1 MVGGQYGREAAPL
14 SAARH
19 AHIVG
24 WGTAVPPH
32 RYAQEDIGAILGRD
46 LEPGSRNARFLDLIY
61 RQSGIS
67 WRHSVIPDWRTGKA
81 DGVFFKGEEGRWL
94 SPSTGERNAIYE
106 REAPGLFEQAAR
118 QAMDGIAPET
128 VTHVITVSCT
138 GFFAPGPDF
147 VLAQRLGLRPGVE
160 RYHLGFMG
168 CYAALPALKMARQF
182 VLAQDDA
189 VVLVVCAEL
198 CTLHLQSAGSLDS
211 MIAASVFADGAAA
224 TGVAAAPLEG
234 AFRRGGF
241 ASFVAPD
248 SEADMAWRIGDRGFD
263 MILSTYVPDILK
275 ANIRGIVE
283 SLGLVP
289 GEATS
294 ADSATGD
301 GTDRE
306 SRVMVDT
313 WAVHPGGR
321 AILDKVT
328 EGLGLTAATEA
339 GNGGTATST
348 DPLAPSREV
357 LDRYGNMSSPTIL
370 FVLHALRKQPPKGR
384 EDRVCAMAFGPGL
397 TVETMLLTRT

>member
-1 MVGGQYGREAAPL
+1 M
-14 SAARH
+14 
-19 AHIVG
+19 
-24 WGTAVPPH
+24 
-32 RYAQEDIGAILGRD
+32 
-46 LEPGSRNARFLDLIY
+46 
-61 RQSGIS
+61 
-67 WRHSVIPDWRTGKA
+67 IPDWRTGKA

-106 REAPGLFEQAAR
+106 REAPGLFEEAAR
-118 QAMDGIAPET
+118 KALGSIPADT

-182 VLAQDDA
+182 VLAQEDA

-198 CTLHLQSAGSLDS
+198 CTLHLQTAGSLDS

-224 TGVAAAPLEG
+224 TVVAAAPKEG
-234 AFRRGGF
+234 SFRLDGF

-248 SEADMAWRIGDRGFD
+248 SEGDMAWRIGDRGFD

-275 ANIRGIVE
+275 ANILGIVE
-283 SLGLVP
+283 SLGLASGGGSR
-289 GEATS
+289 GES
-294 ADSATGD
+294 EGGSSDKE
-301 GTDRE
+301 RE
-306 SRVMVDT
+306 LVEVDT

-328 EGLGLTAATEA
+328 DGLGLETES
-339 GNGGTATST
+339 G
-348 DPLAPSREV
+348 DPLAPSRHV
-357 LDRYGNMSSPTIL
+357 LEQFGNMSSPTIL
-370 FVLHALRKQPPKGR
+370 FVLEEVLSRPPKGPA
-384 EDRVCAMAFGPGL
+384 DRVCALAFGPGL